1 MAKSGFWLR
10 GARGKLAG
18 AVLAKGA
25 DGQTIMREKVT
36 PKNPQTNGQM
46 AQRMIFATVVSAYSK
61 MKAIT
66 DHSFE
71 GVQYGAKTQ
80 QAFMKENLA
89 IMRNRASEDEGNFLI
104 PNIGVLMANPYLVS
118 KGSLTS
124 VRGINIDGT
133 VVLPETLDGA
143 NEVTVATFCSTLGI
157 NKGDQITIVAITD
170 EGGNPVG
177 TYAGRDYRN
186 YQFRYCRITVN
197 ANADDNDIVISDNVI
212 GNGVI
217 VENIEGEGENNGAG
231 FSWQSTEIYPTRV
244 DSTLAMAV
252 IRSAKNGDSWLR
264 STEYLTLNDE
274 MLVFNFNDI
283 LPAWKARVTPLYVGG
298 ARYLNNAEQEALVE
312 SASLTNVPIRAIDD
326 EQAESVTNVAVIHTP
341 GNLLFDGCVVVDNLT
356 DNHPYFVETN
366 GTLTKLSALT
376 PVNKSQVI
384 TLENAAKLLGYT
396 PTVNS

>member
-71 GVQYGAKTQ
+71 GVQYGSKTQ

-124 VRGINIDGT
+124 VRGITNSGNQIE
-133 VVLPETLDGA
+133 LPSPISSTST
-143 NEVTVATFCSTLGI
+143 TVATFCSALGI

-186 YQFRYCRITVN
+186 FQFHYCRITVN
-197 ANADDNDIVISDNVI
+197 TNADDNDLVISDDVFS
-212 GNGVI
+212 NGVV
-217 VENIEGEGENNGAG
+217 VENIKGESESNGAG
-231 FSWQSTEIYPTRV
+231 FNWEGSIIYPVRA
-244 DSTLAMAV
+244 DSVLAMAV
-252 IRSAKNGDSWLR
+252 IRSAKDGDNWLR
-264 STEYLTLNDE
+264 STEYLTLSDE

-283 LPAWKARVTPLYVGG
+283 LPAWKAGATPLYVGG
-298 ARYLNNAEQEALVE
+298 TRYLNNAEQEALVE
-312 SASLTNVPIRAIDD
+312 SASLINVPVRAIDD

-341 GNLLFDGCVVVDNLT
+341 RSLLFDGCVVVDNLT

-384 TLENAAKLLGYT
+384 TLANAAKLLGYT